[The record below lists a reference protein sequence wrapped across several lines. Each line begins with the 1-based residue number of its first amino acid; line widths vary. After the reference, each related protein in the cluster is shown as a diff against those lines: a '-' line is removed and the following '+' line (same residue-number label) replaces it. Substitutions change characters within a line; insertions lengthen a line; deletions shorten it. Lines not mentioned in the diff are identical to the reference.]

1 MPITSA
7 MQKSRIP
14 HHAKN
19 DRKPRAPAMQ
29 DTDASGIPVRLVSW
43 GEAFKAEGPHSTK
56 NCHSDAVNG
65 TEKAPATASCLSG
78 DRSCRRDKR
87 RNNSHG
93 LFNVKRLFA
102 YRCDV
107 MHRFLSIAQR
117 SATGDYPRRQV
128 L

>member
-43 GEAFKAEGPHSTK
+43 GEAFKAEGPHSTD
-56 NCHSDAVNG
+56 CV
-65 TEKAPATASCLSG
+65 EKAGIGRGQA
-78 DRSCRRDKR
+78 R
-87 RNNSHG
+87 G
-93 LFNVKRLFA
+93 LK
-102 YRCDV
+102 
-107 MHRFLSIAQR
+107 QR
-117 SATGDYPRRQV
+117 
-128 L
+128 